1 MTFLS
6 YCLLYFKS
14 MSFMIES
21 NTVLAYFLIS
31 SSPNTQRTSMMNY
44 RMAKTYLLLPVN

>member
-31 SSPNTQRTSMMNY
+31 SSPNTQRTSIINY
-44 RMAKTYLLLPVN
+44 RMAKTYLLLPGN